1 MFSDKKTS
9 NEGDF
14 FRNNFLPAGRNM
26 PKHDSDR
33 RFSGSIHLVFHCN
46 AKNFI
51 FQVLFSNRFLKK
63 VRKEESGLKVDASGK
78 PQQYKK
84 PSAFRRNDYP
94 FCFADGCFCYEVIE
108 MTVCMWFAEAC
119 FRPYLEAG
127 FLFQSIFWSSFL
139 FSLWSGLCMYSHPV
153 REYITMF
160 CTDHVVTIFCNVQ
173 FAVC

>member
-33 RFSGSIHLVFHCN
+33 RLSGSIHLVFHCN

-127 FLFQSIFWSSFL
+127 FYFSPSSGAA
-139 FSLWSGLCMYSHPV
+139 SCSVCGAACA
-153 REYITMF
+153 
-160 CTDHVVTIFCNVQ
+160 CTVIQLENTSPCSARIM
-173 FAVC
+173 